1 MSAAIAAIPPSAH
14 GATFWWK
21 KAGISYL
28 NYANLCAAYSR
39 RAFKDPYK
47 SKALER
53 EAPVTR
59 IEFIKNGKVF
69 DVKTF
74 DASLP
79 KEYRLE

>member
-1 MSAAIAAIPPSAH
+1 MN
-14 GATFWWK
+14 WWK

-28 NYANLCAAYSR
+28 SYANLCAAFSR

-59 IEFIKNGKVF
+59 IEFVKHGKVVE
-69 DVKTF
+69 VKTF
-74 DASLP
+74 DAALP
-79 KEYRLE
+79 KEFRLD